1 MHKKI
6 ISFIRLTNV
15 SLRCFSRTPLDQIP
29 MLNEFIAQKT
39 PKETHHEPLTDI
51 LNHSNLMDNVLIE
64 RKKFHIETYGCQ
76 MNESDS
82 EIINSIL
89 TKAGYEYTKELK
101 SADIVLMNTCAIR
114 EGAENRIWGRLNE
127 LRVLKTPSEKP
138 LILGVLGC
146 MATRLKEKLLEKA
159 KIVDLIAGPDAY
171 RDLPQLLLALD
182 GSSRSMNVQL
192 SADETYADI
201 RPIRFR
207 ADSPQAYVSI
217 MRGCNNM
224 CSFCIVPF
232 TRGRERSR
240 PLESIID
247 EIKGLRDQGIKEITL
262 LGQNVNSYHD
272 RTENSQSLPHQ
283 NSEGFREMYKLRSGE
298 GWRFENL
305 LQKAAETA
313 PEVRFRFTS
322 PHPKDFPKGVLEIIR
337 SYPNICKQIH
347 LPAQSG
353 STAVLTRMRRNY
365 SKEAYLGLVE
375 TIREIIPDVALSTD
389 LISGFCRETEEEFRE
404 SVELL
409 EKVQYDQA
417 FLFAYSMREK
427 THAHRNYKDD
437 VPEEVKLRRLRE
449 LIDLF
454 LKIQEKTTKNEIGRL
469 HLVLV
474 EGPSGPKFPGQLK
487 GRTDTNKRVLL
498 KQTEL
503 FGFNENLSRKEEKK
517 EIKKGDYVLAFIE
530 ETTRKSLFGKGIG
543 KMNLK
548 DFAVLSGKRAFVDKD
563 KTKEVLLNFEK
574 A

>member
-1 MHKKI
+1 
-6 ISFIRLTNV
+6 
-15 SLRCFSRTPLDQIP
+15 
-29 MLNEFIAQKT
+29 MLNEFIAQQT
-39 PKETHHEPLTDI
+39 TILDQPLSLSSEHHND
-51 LNHSNLMDNVLIE
+51 LNKNMCNLENEIGQSK
-64 RKKFHIETYGCQ
+64 KKFHIETYGCQ

-89 TKAGYEYTKELK
+89 SKAGYQYTKTLK

-114 EGAENRIWGRLNE
+114 EGAENRIWGRLSE
-127 LRVLKTPSEKP
+127 LRSLKTPSQQP
-138 LILGVLGC
+138 IIIGVLGC
-146 MATRLKEKLLEKA
+146 MAERLKKKLLEKA

-207 ADSPQAYVSI
+207 TDSPQAYVSI

-240 PLESIID
+240 PIDSILD

-272 RTENSQSLPHQ
+272 RSEDSQTTPHENTP
-283 NSEGFREMYKLRSGE
+283 GFKEMYKLRSGD

-305 LQKAAETA
+305 LEKAAEIA

-322 PHPKDFPKGVLEIIR
+322 PHPKDFPKPVLEIIR
-337 SYPNICKQIH
+337 DFPNICKYVH

-353 STAVLTRMRRNY
+353 STSVLTRMRRNY
-365 SKEAYLGLVE
+365 SKEAYLGLVDN
-375 TIREIIPDVALSTD
+375 IREMIPEIALSTD
-389 LISGFCRETEEEFRE
+389 MICGFCGESEEEFRE
-404 SVELL
+404 SIELI
-409 EKVQYDQA
+409 EKVRYDQA

-437 VPEEVKLRRLRE
+437 VPEEIKLKRLRE
-449 LIDLF
+449 MIDLF
-454 LKIQEKTTKNEIGRL
+454 LNIQEEITRKEIGRM

-474 EGPSGPKFPGQLK
+474 EGPSGEKYPGQWK
-487 GRTDTNKRVLL
+487 GRTDTNKRVLI
-498 KQTEL
+498 KQTDLEEIDKS
-503 FGFNENLSRKEEKK
+503 FGKKGEKK
-517 EIKKGDYVLAFIE
+517 EIKRGDYVLTYIE
-530 ETTRKSLFGKGIG
+530 KTTRKSLFGKAVG
-543 KMNLK
+543 KMSLRE
-548 DFAVLSGKRAFVDKD
+548 FAGMSGKKAFVDKE
-563 KTKEVLLNFEK
+563 KTKQILKSFECGIDFSL
-574 A
+574 